1 MRMTYVLGIDQ
12 GGSKTHAVVADGRGR
27 ILGAGSSFGACHSNN
42 GMDMAMAAVREASEQ
57 ALDAAGLTAGQLTRI
72 AAGMTGVDWPHE
84 APLLQEALCALFH
97 AAPEQVIVVND
108 CLIALRAGTPRP
120 GGVILCAGTGLNC
133 AVRHP
138 DGREFTFG
146 FYIADDCQGGT
157 ALGLRVLQAVF
168 DAACGMRDE
177 TALTRPVLAH
187 FGCKT
192 VDELLYRHVTG
203 ALEKPQIRQLPLLL
217 EAAALEGDAVACAV
231 LDAFGRDIAQYA
243 VAGLRKLDMLREVTQ
258 VVLSGSVFK
267 CRAPQLLAA
276 VKETILR
283 SVPRVFLVESR
294 YEPVIGAA
302 LMALDSIGDADPE
315 LIAHNIAEDAGL
327 FGLLRMNETR
337 KDELPDAL

>member
-27 ILGAGSSFGACHSNN
+27 ILGAGNSFGACHSNN

-84 APLLQEALCALFH
+84 GPLLQKALCSLFD
-97 AAPEQVIVVND
+97 AAPEKVTVVND
-108 CLIALRAGTPRP
+108 CLIALRAGASRP

-146 FYIADDCQGGT
+146 FLIADDCQGGT

-168 DAACGMRDE
+168 DAHGGLRGE
-177 TALTRPVLAH
+177 TSLTGPVLAH
-187 FGCKT
+187 FGCAS
-192 VDELLYRHVTG
+192 VDELLYRHVVG
-203 ALEKPQIRQLPLLL
+203 QLPRPHIRQLPLLL
-217 EAAALEGDAVACAV
+217 EAEALHGDAEACAV
-231 LDAFGRDIAQYA
+231 LAAFGRDMARYA
-243 VAGLRKLDMLREVTQ
+243 VAGLRRMDLLREETE

-267 CRAPQLLAA
+267 CRAPQLMAA
-276 VKETILR
+276 VRETIQQSAPR
-283 SVPRVFLVESR
+283 AAIIQSV

-302 LMALDSIGDADPE
+302 LLALDTLPGTDEQAIMHHLAADAK
-315 LIAHNIAEDAGL
+315 ARR
-327 FGLLRMNETR
+327 LLRTDDTR
-337 KDELPDAL
+337 KDELPHAL